1 MMFRRISQLI
11 AGLALYGFSI
21 ALFVRAGLGTAPW
34 DVLHRGVS
42 HLTGISTGVVIIVL
56 SFLILLLWIPLRQ
69 KPGWGTLANAVLVGL
84 FVDLSMPVIPQPD
97 GLVWQILFLLGA
109 LVLNAVAT
117 ACYISANIG
126 PGARDGLMTGLARR
140 TGWPLWRCRTLIEVT
155 VVAIGWALGGVL
167 GVGTVAYA
175 FGIGPLVQ
183 WLMPVFAIPGVRRAT
198 VKTNDGAVAEA
209 VAVPVEAAASV
220 EAALPVQTTRPAE
233 AGAAGVAESDVE
245 PRETVEASAVER
257 FPSTA
262 P

>member
-1 MMFRRISQLI
+1 MFRRISQLI

-97 GLVWQILFLLGA
+97 GLVWQVLFLLGA

-117 ACYISANIG
+117 ACYISASFG

-183 WLMPVFAIPGVRRAT
+183 WLMPVFEIPGVRKDT
-198 VKTNDGAVAEA
+198 VESSEGPVAEA
-209 VAVPVEAAASV
+209 VAVPVEAAPPVEASPRVESAPPV
-220 EAALPVQTTRPAE
+220 EAALPARPA
-233 AGAAGVAESDVE
+233 ADA
-245 PRETVEASAVER
+245 PAVER

>member
-1 MMFRRISQLI
+1 MFRRISQLV

-21 ALFVRAGLGTAPW
+21 ALFIRAGLGTAPW
-34 DVLHRGVS
+34 DILHQGVAR
-42 HLTGISTGVVIIVL
+42 LTGISTGVVIIVL

-84 FVDLSMPVIPQPD
+84 FVDLSLPVIPRAD
-97 GLVWQILFLLGA
+97 SLVWQLLFLLGA

-117 ACYISANIG
+117 ACYISANFG

-183 WLMPVFAIPGVRRAT
+183 WLMPFFAIRGVSQG
-198 VKTNDGAVAEA
+198 GAREESGARGEE
-209 VAVPVEAAASV
+209 PV
-220 EAALPVQTTRPAE
+220 
-233 AGAAGVAESDVE
+233 VE
-245 PRETVEASAVER
+245 P
-257 FPSTA
+257 A

>member
-69 KPGWGTLANAVLVGL
+69 KPGWGTLANAVLVGV

-117 ACYISANIG
+117 ACYISANFG

-209 VAVPVEAAASV
+209 VAVPVEAAA
-220 EAALPVQTTRPAE
+220 PVQTTRPAE

-245 PRETVEASAVER
+245 PRETVEATAVER

>member
-1 MMFRRISQLI
+1 MMFRRISQLT

-21 ALFVRAGLGTAPW
+21 ALFIRAGLGTAPW
-34 DVLHRGVS
+34 DILHQGVAR
-42 HLTGISTGVVIIVL
+42 LTGISTGVVIIVL

-69 KPGWGTLANAVLVGL
+69 RPGWGTLANAVLVGL
-84 FVDLSMPVIPQPD
+84 FVDLSMPLIPRAD
-97 GLVWQILFLLGA
+97 GLLWQVLFLLGA

-117 ACYISANIG
+117 ACYISASFG

-183 WLMPVFAIPGVRRAT
+183 WLMPVFAIPGVHRG
-198 VKTNDGAVAEA
+198 GAK
-209 VAVPVEAAASV
+209 VEA
-220 EAALPVQTTRPAE
+220 PA
-233 AGAAGVAESDVE
+233 VD
-245 PRETVEASAVER
+245 RL
-257 FPSTA
+257 PSTA

>member
-84 FVDLSMPVIPQPD
+84 FVDLSMPFIPQAD
-97 GLVWQILFLLGA
+97 GLIWQLVFLLGA

-117 ACYISANIG
+117 ACYISANFG

-183 WLMPVFAIPGVRRAT
+183 WLMPVFAIPGVRRTSVETDEAP
-198 VKTNDGAVAEA
+198 VAEA

-220 EAALPVQTTRPAE
+220 PAE
-233 AGAAGVAESDVE
+233 AARPVDRTRPLDAGEA
-245 PRETVEASAVER
+245 VEAAAVER